1 MNISELSNTVTRN
14 VVVQFKRISKDVV
27 FFYAR
32 LEINSEY
39 VSHSE
44 GINTLSHVR
53 KCVSE
58 ATLPTHNS
66 CYVVADKE
74 LLELLRC
81 YGFPLCLNEKD
92 FVNSDTG
99 LSPLKR
105 MTELMKK
112 TFSFDS
118 FTESNAMNVVFFEYN
133 THKVFNVKNKRYI
146 SVGYSLEN
154 ANIGSYSYKLL
165 GDLSEKLIK
174 SGKVLLRKNSC
185 DSYIHKH
192 YDGACYLSGVV
203 QFTQEEYDDI
213 LDKVR
218 INHPNSIA
226 KNGHID
232 TFIFSKYLIDFLD
245 IGDFKKEKEDIDCDD
260 YC

>member
-1 MNISELSNTVTRN
+1 MNISELHNTVTRN
-14 VVVQFKRISKDVV
+14 VVVQLKKISKDVV

-39 VSHSE
+39 VGHSE
-44 GINTLSHVR
+44 GINTLSHVS
-53 KCVSE
+53 KCVSD

-74 LLELLRC
+74 LLELIRC

-92 FVNSDTG
+92 FVDDTG
-99 LSPLKR
+99 LAPLKR

-112 TFSFDS
+112 TVSFDS
-118 FTESNAMNVVFFEYN
+118 FTESDAMNVIFFDYSS
-133 THKVFNVKNKRYI
+133 HKVLNVKNKKYI
-146 SVGYSLEN
+146 SVAYPLEN
-154 ANIGSYSYKLL
+154 VNIGSYSYRTL
-165 GDLSEKLIK
+165 GDLAERLIK
-174 SGKVLLRKNSC
+174 SGKVLLRKNNY

-192 YDGACYLSGVV
+192 YDGDGYLSGVV
-203 QFTQEEYDDI
+203 QFAQEEYDNI
-213 LDKVR
+213 LDDVR
-218 INHPNSIA
+218 TNHPNSIT